1 MIDSGCTN
9 HMTREE
15 SMFST
20 LDPNGTSQDNIVF
33 GDDGKEK
40 VMGLGK
46 IAISNDLSIA
56 NVLLVKSLNY
66 NLLSVSQ
73 LCSMG
78 YNCLFTDVDVTV
90 YRRNDSSVVFK
101 GVLKGK
107 LYLVDFSSS
116 KAKHE
121 TCFVAKSNTG

>member
-9 HMTREE
+9 HMTGEE
-15 SMFST
+15 SMFSS

-33 GDDGKEK
+33 GDDGKGK

-90 YRRNDSSVVFK
+90 YKRNDSSVVFK
-101 GVLKGK
+101 GVLKRK

-116 KAKHE
+116 Q
-121 TCFVAKSNTG
+121 T

>member
-9 HMTREE
+9 HMTGEE

-33 GDDGKEK
+33 RDDGKGK

-66 NLLSVSQ
+66 NSFVRFSIMFYGLQLS
-73 LCSMG
+73 
-78 YNCLFTDVDVTV
+78 F
-90 YRRNDSSVVFK
+90 YR
-101 GVLKGK
+101 
-107 LYLVDFSSS
+107 
-116 KAKHE
+116 
-121 TCFVAKSNTG
+121 C